1 MPLVK
6 FSTLAGGVFIEDD
19 QDACSRHAA
28 RNGERTGNE
37 RCFRF
42 DKHGNAE
49 YAYYSD
55 LTSNNPA
62 PRWYGSVLKERDF
75 TFA

>member
-1 MPLVK
+1 MLVK
-6 FSTLAGGVFIEDD
+6 FSTLAGGVFIEQRDEAEYKAD
-19 QDACSRHAA
+19 
-28 RNGERTGNE
+28 T

-42 DKHGNAE
+42 DAEGNAE
-49 YAYYSD
+49 WASYGD

-62 PRWYGSVLKERDF
+62 PRWYGHVNKAKDF